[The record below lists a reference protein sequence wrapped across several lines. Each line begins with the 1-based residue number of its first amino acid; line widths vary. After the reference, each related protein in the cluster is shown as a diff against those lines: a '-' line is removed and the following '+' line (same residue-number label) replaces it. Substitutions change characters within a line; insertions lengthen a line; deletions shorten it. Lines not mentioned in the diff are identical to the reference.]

1 MVKMLTSRAFWR
13 WVVLIVVAALVAVAI
28 WFLAPHLS
36 IAGEAPLADVTP
48 RVLALLVLVLICVL
62 IVLSWR
68 PSAAAPAAG
77 GLPQDRKELM
87 PAGVVPARDEHVE
100 AQTSAMAD
108 GMQRALGVLRRMR
121 LSHRWGRSYVYQ
133 LPWYL
138 VTGTAGAG
146 KTSLIRRS
154 GLRFPVNDRR
164 DGPGGQIAAGNSC
177 AFFFSDAAVLVDTQ
191 GPFRGDGVA
200 SGSDRQVWNNFIG
213 LLKKHR
219 PRQPINGVILTIS
232 LEDLE
237 NWSETDRLTHGAD
250 IRQQL
255 VGLQTRLK
263 VRFPVYVVITKADRI
278 PGFHAFFDGITA
290 EERNRVF
297 GLTFPLCD
305 ENGLTADGETMFAFL
320 NREYDNLLHWQLPRV
335 LNRVN
340 TEAETERR
348 FDTFMFLPYLAAVKP
363 AICDLLEDMFK
374 PSGYERPLLLR
385 GLYLTSA
392 DAEDAASESPYRL
405 IPQERPEGGTAVVER
420 RRTGFFIHDAL
431 EKVIFGEAGLVG
443 VDAELKRRQKRMTW
457 ALTALTAVLAAGLSL
472 WWATSFIGNRHLIE
486 QVDRAADKAKVVIA
500 PLRNSTNVKPGDD
513 GDLSVTIPA
522 LTTLAAM
529 PTGWNDRNQD
539 VPLRLTAGL
548 SQTPILAAATR
559 SEYTDALETLFLP
572 RLDLR
577 LQRQIEANMGK
588 PSALYGALMVYLMF
602 GGVAPIDK
610 DLVIAWMRQDWATA
624 YPGPAQAP
632 LRAALVTQLTNLL
645 QAGFPKL
652 DLNNNLV
659 ARARVVLNQ
668 YPAAERGLAILEDL
682 PEVKDL
688 TPWTLTEAAG
698 PLAPYALV
706 RRSGKSLS
714 DGIAGMYTAANFFT
728 VVLPAIS
735 KVAEALVREDWV
747 RTPANPNTPALV
759 RADQLKK
766 DMLALYTSDYA
777 AQWED
782 LLSDVNIAPFATLQ
796 QEMAVLQ
803 ALIGPPS
810 PLKMYLSAVAQQ
822 TTLAPPAK
830 PTTVQNA
837 SAAKAELESL
847 LGGGPSPGQPV
858 TDRFAGLQK
867 FVSGTPSPVDDVVKA
882 LTQLR
887 MAIGPAAS
895 AGDASPSQVTEL
907 TSGPAFAQIL
917 GQLKLST
924 LTAPPALAESIMALV
939 RQTSTI
945 TNAGVREDMN
955 AAWKAQVLPFC
966 QVAING
972 RYPFENSQNEA
983 TLPDFTRMFAPGG
996 LLEQFFDKQLKPF
1009 VDTSIAP
1016 WKLLSNASA
1025 RPDIT
1030 VAALGYFEQAAR
1042 IRAMFFPAGA
1052 TAPQLNFDVTP
1063 TRLDPGAMRVK
1074 LEIDGQSIIY
1084 QYGPPQALAVKWP
1097 GATGIMRVE
1106 FGAQESG
1113 QPSSLTVNGPWA
1125 LFRFLN
1131 ARGLS
1136 RITANR
1142 FSFNVNLGPRSA
1154 AFTLDAASVNNPF
1167 RQNPMTGFKCLPSLV
1182 P

>member
-13 WVVLIVVAALVAVAI
+13 WVVLIVVAVLLAAAI
-28 WFLAPHLS
+28 WFLAPLVS
-36 IAGEAPLADVTP
+36 IGGDAPMADATP
-48 RVLALLVLVLICVL
+48 RVLALLVLLLLCVL

-68 PSAAAPAAG
+68 TRPEPAGPAAEHKA
-77 GLPQDRKELM
+77 LL
-87 PAGVVPARDEHVE
+87 PAGVVPARDAQVE
-100 AQTSAMAD
+100 AQTAALAD
-108 GMQRALGVLRRMR
+108 GFQRAMGVLRRMR
-121 LSHRWGRSYVYQ
+121 LSHRWGRSYAYQ

-138 VTGTAGAG
+138 VTGMGGAG

-154 GLRFPVNDRR
+154 GLRFPVADRR
-164 DGPGGQIAAGNSC
+164 DGPGGQIAAGASC

-191 GPFRGDGVA
+191 GPFRGDGIA
-200 SGSDRQVWNNFIG
+200 SGSERQVWTNFVA

-219 PRQPINGVILTIS
+219 PRQPINGVILAIN

-237 NWSETDRLTHGAD
+237 GWSEAERLTHGAD

-263 VRFPVYVVITKADRI
+263 VRFPVYVVLTKADRV

-305 ENGLTADGETMFAFL
+305 ENGLSAEGETLFAFL
-320 NREYDNLLHWQLPRV
+320 NREYDNLLQWQLPRV

-340 TEAETERR
+340 LEADAGRR
-348 FDTFMFLPYLAAVKP
+348 FDTFMFLPYLAALKP
-363 AICDLLEDMFK
+363 AVCDLLEDMFK

-392 DAEDAASESPYRL
+392 DAEEVGNESPYRL
-405 IPQERPEGGTAVVER
+405 LPQERPEGGSAVVER
-420 RRTGFFIHDAL
+420 RRTGFFIHDTL

-443 VDAELKRRQKRMTW
+443 IDSELKRRQKHLQW
-457 ALTALTAVLAAGLSL
+457 GLTALAGCIAVGLGL
-472 WWATSFIGNRHLIE
+472 WWTVSFLGNRALIE
-486 QVDRAADKAKVVIA
+486 QVDRSADRARQVIA
-500 PLRNSTNVKPGDD
+500 PLGESAVLKPGGDA
-513 GDLSVTIPA
+513 DLSVAVPA

-529 PTGWNDRNQD
+529 PTGWNDRSQS
-539 VPLRLTAGL
+539 VPLAHTAGL
-548 SQTPILAAATR
+548 SQTPRLATATR
-559 SEYTDALETLFLP
+559 TEYTDALQSLFLP
-572 RLDLR
+572 RLDLA
-577 LQRQIEANMGK
+577 LQRQIEANMSK
-588 PSALYGALMVYLMF
+588 PSTLYGELMVYLMF
-602 GGVAPIDK
+602 GGVAPMDK
-610 DLVIAWMRQDWATA
+610 ELVVAWMRREWATT

-632 LRAALVTQLTNLL
+632 LRAALVTQLSNLID
-645 QAGFPKL
+645 ARFPKL
-652 DLNNNLV
+652 DLNASLV
-659 ARARVVLNQ
+659 ARARAVLNQ
-668 YPAAERGLAILEDL
+668 YPAAERGLSILEDL
-682 PEVKDL
+682 PEVKEL
-688 TPWTLTEAAG
+688 QPWSVADAAG

-706 RRSGKSLS
+706 RRSGKTLA

-747 RTPANPNTPALV
+747 RTPANPNTPAAV
-759 RADQLKK
+759 RASQLKK
-766 DMLALYTSDYA
+766 DMLALYTSDYV
-777 AQWED
+777 AQWEA
-782 LLSDVNIAPFATLQ
+782 LLSDITIAPFATLQ

-810 PLKMYLSAVAQQ
+810 PLKVYLTAVAQQ

-830 PTTVQNA
+830 PVNVADA
-837 SAAKAELESL
+837 SAAKAELASL

-858 TDRFAGLQK
+858 TDRFAGLHT
-867 FVSGTPSPVDDVVKA
+867 FVTGTPSPIDDVVKA

-907 TSGPAFAQIL
+907 TSGPAFSQIL
-917 GQLKLST
+917 GQLRMST
-924 LTAPPALAESIMALV
+924 LSAPPALAESILALV
-939 RQTSTI
+939 RQTSAI

-983 TLPDFTRMFAPGG
+983 TLVDFTRMFAPGG
-996 LLEQFFDKQLKPF
+996 LLDQFFEKQLKPF
-1009 VDTSIAP
+1009 VDTSVAP
-1016 WKLLSNASA
+1016 WKLLANAGA

-1030 VAALGYFEQAAR
+1030 APALAYFEQAAR
-1042 IRAMFFPAGA
+1042 IRTMFFPAGA
-1052 TAPQLNFDVTP
+1052 TAPQLTFDVTP
-1063 TRLDPGAMRVK
+1063 TNLDPGAMRVK

-1097 GATGIMRVE
+1097 GASGIMRVE

-1131 ARGLS
+1131 ARGLT

-1142 FSFNVNLGPRSA
+1142 FAFNINLGPRA
-1154 AFTLDAASVNNPF
+1154 ASFTLDAASVNNPF
-1167 RQNPMTGFKCLPSLV
+1167 RQNPLTSFKCLPSLV
-1182 P
+1182 PG